1 METGCLPPGDLCSYR
16 GIRLVALLDQSVGD
30 QLVGA
35 TICGILRFGTK
46 KLSASVG
53 PLIIIY
59 LLILFPF
66 MFVYLLT
73 YSLVS

>member
-16 GIRLVALLDQSVGD
+16 GIRLVVLLDQSVGD
-30 QLVGA
+30 QLVVA
-35 TICGILRFGTK
+35 TICSILRFGTK
-46 KLSASVG
+46 KPSASVG